1 MDRGRISRRGVML
14 AAALAASAALTPMAQ
29 AGDTLRVSRSVDFKK
44 TPAEVWAVIGEFS
57 KLHTWHPAV
66 ESVAMNGDGGTG
78 LHRVLTL
85 VGGGEIDETLTDY
98 SLTDRSYSYVI
109 NSSPLPVAN
118 YTATIAVKDAA
129 GSARVVW
136 ESSFEA
142 DGATPSKAKEIIG
155 GIYEAGFENLAK
167 ILRQ

>member
-1 MDRGRISRRGVML
+1 MQRGMFLRGML
-14 AAALAASAALTPMAQ
+14 AVAVIAAGTALVPQAQ

-57 KLHTWHPAV
+57 KLDSWHPAV

-78 LHRVLTL
+78 LHRVLSL
-85 VGGGEIDETLTDY
+85 VGGGEIDETLIEY
-98 SLTDRSYSYVI
+98 SLEDRSYSYVI

-118 YTATIAVKDAA
+118 YASTIAVKDAA

-142 DGATPSKAKEIIG
+142 NGATPTEAKKVIG
-155 GIYEAGFENLAK
+155 GIYEAGFDNLAK
-167 ILRQ
+167 LLRQ